1 MNVTIEKIKSFSGQI
16 KKSDEIVENL
26 KKNIEN
32 KFKILEH
39 NEQEISQL
47 KKENNNLINDLY
59 IKNANDSQDEKIL
72 ANELVKKTNN
82 YILKNL
88 KYVENNLIN
97 NNELLSSVNF
107 ESIKNFPL
115 TMKYLDESQKRKIKS
130 LISSINNLMNTFK
143 NFHEKI
149 KEKEK
154 EKNI

>member
-1 MNVTIEKIKSFSGQI
+1 M
-16 KKSDEIVENL
+16 
-26 KKNIEN
+26 
-32 KFKILEH
+32 
-39 NEQEISQL
+39 
-47 KKENNNLINDLY
+47 
-59 IKNANDSQDEKIL
+59 

-82 YILKNL
+82 YILKNI

-107 ESIKNFPL
+107 ESIKSFPL
-115 TMKYLDESQKRKIKS
+115 TMKYLDESQKEKIKF

-154 EKNI
+154 EK